1 MRISKNK
8 ILTSPSDL
16 NNFVGCKFLIK
27 NEIKFLNREIQK
39 NKESIDQ
46 KLWKEFGIKHEKK
59 YFELFK
65 KKYKKIISIKK
76 DLSEAERYKKTVE
89 AVKKGYDLI
98 YHAFLIDED
107 FSGEADF
114 LIKVALHQ
122 VELKNDENLQTY

>member
-59 YFELFK
+59 HFELFK
-65 KKYKKIISIKK
+65 KKS
-76 DLSEAERYKKTVE
+76 L
-89 AVKKGYDLI
+89 
-98 YHAFLIDED
+98 
-107 FSGEADF
+107 
-114 LIKVALHQ
+114 
-122 VELKNDENLQTY
+122 